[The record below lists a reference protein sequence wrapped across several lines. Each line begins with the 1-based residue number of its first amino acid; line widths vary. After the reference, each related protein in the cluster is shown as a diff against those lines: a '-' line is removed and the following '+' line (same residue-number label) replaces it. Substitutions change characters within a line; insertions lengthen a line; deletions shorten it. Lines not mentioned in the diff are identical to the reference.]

1 MIITAA
7 TVLAVIA
14 ACSKTSIQ
22 DHQQEDTA
30 ELELDVRTGFSS
42 KAMITSGTLDNGS
55 EVGVYL
61 LGQDGDLYDGIQYRN
76 IRYTARNSSSTQ
88 SWNPDTKIMLSA
100 SKASLYSYYPYSHSV
115 TSIKSIP
122 VSATS
127 TTQTDVMFGSPVDGL
142 YNHSPLASIILN
154 HALSVI
160 QISLARGTYSGEGKV
175 TAISVAGNGMARK
188 GILDAT
194 TGNLSSFDEENMEIA
209 PAITPFTLSS
219 SSECNIIVIPNGRN
233 ERIGIDITIDGE
245 PFHLDTESLTLRQGS
260 IAAYNITVN
269 NGGAK
274 ISGMTINE
282 WGYSLEGNPTIE
294 NNYKISMTGDLNGI
308 SFDNKVNPDGSV
320 QIIAVPYLSEDAEI
334 NPVEITGNAKLT
346 QEVHNKN
353 GVRIVT
359 LTDIKSDIS
368 VIFHGYC
375 LWVTATYDI
384 TDTASPA
391 SIYYSPAGRPN
402 YPVRM
407 QVDGEEK
414 TPTSTYLF
422 TSTGEHKV
430 RYVFKDMT
438 NIGYSFFN
446 DITSLTSIKIPEG
459 VKSLGHSVFFGSRRL
474 ASVTLPTSLT
484 EIGYDCFRDAM
495 SLESIS
501 LPEKALNLG
510 TALFRGC
517 SSLVIVNL
525 PSGLSKIPDTMFRE
539 CSSLSELSLKEGI
552 STIGSSA
559 FIYSGIQSIDLPS
572 TLTYLDSDVFSNCYQ
587 LSSIVCRAST
597 PPKLYAYS
605 DVFSGVMTGGVIYV
619 PSGSESAYQ
628 SQWLQGQ
635 LLNRNWT
642 LSTIQ

>member
-1 MIITAA
+1 MAA
-7 TVLAVIA
+7 VVLSVIE
-14 ACSKTSIQ
+14 ACNKTSMQ
-22 DHQQEDTA
+22 NHLPGVTA
-30 ELELDVRTGFSS
+30 ELEVDVRTGFPG
-42 KAMITSGTLDNGS
+42 KAMITSGTLENGS
-55 EVGVYL
+55 EVGVSL
-61 LGQDGDLYDGIQYRN
+61 FGQDGNLYDGVQYRN
-76 IRYTARNSSSTQ
+76 IRYTAHNSSSSQT
-88 SWNPDTKIMLSA
+88 WNSDTKIMLSA
-100 SKASLYSYYPYSHSV
+100 SKASLYSYYPYSQSV

-122 VSATS
+122 VSTTS
-127 TTQTDVMFGSPVDGL
+127 TSQTDVMFGNPVNGL
-142 YNHSPLASIILN
+142 YNHSPVASIILN

-175 TAISVAGNGMARK
+175 TAISVKGNGMARK

-194 TGNLSSFDEENMEIA
+194 SGNLSSFDEENMEIA
-209 PAITPFTLSS
+209 PAISPFTLGSS
-219 SSECNIIVIPNGRN
+219 SKCNIIVIPNGRN
-233 ERIGIDITIDGE
+233 EQIGIDITIDGE
-245 PFHLDTESLTLRQGS
+245 PFHINTESLTLRQGS

-274 ISGMTINE
+274 ISDMTVNE
-282 WGYSLEGNPTIE
+282 WGYTVEGNPTIE
-294 NNYKISMTGDLNGI
+294 NNYKITMTGDMNGI
-308 SFDNKVNPDGSV
+308 SFDNKVNSDGSV
-320 QIIAVPYLSEDAEI
+320 QIIAVPYHSEDAEV
-334 NPVEITGNAKLT
+334 NPVEITGNATLT
-346 QEVHNKN
+346 QEVHPAN
-353 GVRIVT
+353 GVRIIT
-359 LTDIKSDIS
+359 LSDIKSDIS

-384 TDTASPA
+384 TNTVSPA

-414 TPTSTYLF
+414 TPASTYAF
-422 TSTGEHKV
+422 TSSGEHKV

-446 DITSLTSIKIPEG
+446 DITSLTAIKIPEG

-474 ASVTLPTSLT
+474 ASVTLPSSLT

-495 SLESIS
+495 SLEAIT
-501 LPEKALNLG
+501 LPEQALSLG

-517 SSLVIVNL
+517 SNLVTVNL

-539 CSSLSELSLKEGI
+539 CTSLSQLSLKEGI

-587 LSSIVCRAST
+587 LSSITCRAST
-597 PPKLYAYS
+597 PPRLYAYS
-605 DVFSGVMTGGVIYV
+605 DVFSGVKTGGVIYV
-619 PSGSESAYQ
+619 PSGTESLYQ

-635 LLNRNWT
+635 LLSRNWT
-642 LSTIQ
+642 ISTIQ